1 MHTNRADCQKCQNCQ
16 KSPKLKMQNPSA
28 ADFADERRSENQHL
42 AISHWQLAKPQ
53 TRLTTKDT
61 KKHKEKTFTTEDTEE
76 H

>member
-1 MHTNRADCQKCQNCQ
+1 
-16 KSPKLKMQNPSA
+16 MQNPFA